1 MTVEHGIGLLKKN
14 YLEWQLSENVINA
27 FKDIK
32 EIFDPDNLF
41 NHGKIVDLDIIK
53 LLN

>member
-1 MTVEHGIGLLKKN
+1 MTGEHGIGLYKKN
-14 YLEWQLSENVINA
+14 YLEWQLSGNVINA

-32 EIFDPDNLF
+32 EIFDTDNLF
-41 NHGKIVDLDIIK
+41 NPGKIVDLDIVK